1 MTSAATRKTPVRRLT
16 RGAAVLVGGR
26 WWQVDRVEDQR
37 DGFVILVVKRDDPAT
52 VTAQYSNIVLPAGAI
67 VDTCRNSGV
76 PRRGGGYSTVV

>member
-16 RGAAVLVGGR
+16 KGAAVLVGGR
-26 WWQVDRVEDQR
+26 WWQVDCVENQR

-67 VDTCRNSGV
+67 VDTCRNSGA
-76 PRRGGGYSTVV
+76 PR

>member
-1 MTSAATRKTPVRRLT
+1 MTSAATRKIPVRRLT
-16 RGAAVLVGGR
+16 KGAAVLVGGR
-26 WWQVDRVEDQR
+26 WWQVDCVENQR

-76 PRRGGGYSTVV
+76 PRRAGGW